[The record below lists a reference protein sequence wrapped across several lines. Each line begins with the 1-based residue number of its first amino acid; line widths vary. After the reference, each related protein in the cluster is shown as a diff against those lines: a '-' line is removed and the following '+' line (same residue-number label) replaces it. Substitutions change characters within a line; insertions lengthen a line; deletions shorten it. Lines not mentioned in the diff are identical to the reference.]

1 MQKEYEKRVCKAVI
15 EIIEKRKN
23 ILVDKIEYPDE
34 KERNKQAVDMLIKSS
49 SVEMVL
55 EHTRI
60 ESYPQQ
66 IEDWNHIRQLLNPLK
81 EVFIDKLPTPGHY
94 ELAVDVGAVKG
105 AKQTQIIQQ
114 ALIKWIKEKAPF
126 LKLGSPDVAPY
137 HYKREKPD
145 GVPFEV
151 TLYRWPGNDGKFWI
165 IENAPSDL
173 EEKNTERIREAL
185 KEKCPK
191 LLRAKGNRRISILVF
206 ELDDISLG
214 NQIWV
219 GKALE
224 QELVHRNDAPDE
236 IYLIRTELTDWE
248 VWVLKEG
255 DTIFRKVTNPGPY
268 YIDHNFKK

>member
-1 MQKEYEKRVCKAVI
+1 MQKGYEKRVCKAVI
-15 EIIEKRKN
+15 SIIEKRKN
-23 ILVDKIEYPDE
+23 ILIYKIEYPDE
-34 KERNKQAVDMLIKSS
+34 KERNKQAVDILIKSS

-66 IEDWNHIRQLLNPLK
+66 IEDWNHIRKLLKPLK
-81 EVFIDKLPTPGHY
+81 EVFIGKLPTPGHY
-94 ELAVDVGAVKG
+94 ELSVDVGAVKG

-114 ALIKWIKEKAPF
+114 ALIKWIKKKAPL
-126 LKLGSPDVAPY
+126 LKLGSPDVAPN

-165 IENAPSDL
+165 TENAPLDL
-173 EEKNTERIREAL
+173 AEKKRERIREAL
-185 KEKCPK
+185 EEKCPK
-191 LLRAKGNRRISILVF
+191 LWRAKENKRISILVF

-214 NQIWV
+214 NHIWV
-219 GKALE
+219 GKSLE

-236 IYLIRTELTDWE
+236 IYLIRTELTKWV

-255 DTIFRKVTNPGPY
+255 NTVFREVINPGPY
-268 YIDHNFKK
+268 YIDYDF